1 MTARFKNSESVSFD
15 ETRLVR
21 GMYRPFCAQNIYFG
35 GELNERPGQNAKL
48 SPPLVRPN
56 ECAENVVIALTG
68 GNNPSCLVS
77 NCLPDLHFVGDS
89 QCFPLY

>member
-21 GMYRPFCAQNIYFG
+21 GMYRPFCAQNVYFS

-48 SPPLVRPN
+48 FPPSSVPTSVQRTSSSRSQ
-56 ECAENVVIALTG
+56 AAITRH
-68 GNNPSCLVS
+68 VS
-77 NCLPDLHFVGDS
+77 
-89 QCFPLY
+89 

>member
-21 GMYRPFCAQNIYFG
+21 GMYRPFCAQNVYFG

-48 SPPLVRPN
+48 SPPSSAPTSVQRTSSSHSQ
-56 ECAENVVIALTG
+56 AAITRH
-68 GNNPSCLVS
+68 VS
-77 NCLPDLHFVGDS
+77 
-89 QCFPLY
+89 

>member
-21 GMYRPFCAQNIYFG
+21 GMYRPFCAQNVYFG

-48 SPPLVRPN
+48 PPSSAPTSVQRTSSSHSQ
-56 ECAENVVIALTG
+56 AAITRH
-68 GNNPSCLVS
+68 VS
-77 NCLPDLHFVGDS
+77 
-89 QCFPLY
+89 